1 MTTVIQSAFA
11 RHMLQNQLK
20 VVALFNPEE
29 PVTPGMNAAF
39 NDIWANNGDA
49 VRYHSTLVRHGVLY

>member
-1 MTTVIQSAFA
+1 
-11 RHMLQNQLK
+11 MLQTQLR

-29 PVTPGMNAAF
+29 PVTPEMNAAF

-49 VRYHSTLVRHGVLY
+49 VSEPDDFVLEQDDDVA

>member
-1 MTTVIQSAFA
+1 
-11 RHMLQNQLK
+11 MLQVQLR

-29 PVTPGMNAAF
+29 PVTPEMNAAF

-49 VRYHSTLVRHGVLY
+49 VSGNDGFRLNPDNE